1 MRRLFWLSVG
11 AGAGVYVTRRVNRF
25 TRHWAPE
32 NVAARAGEK
41 ILLFARDVRL
51 QAGAREAQLWE
62 AIEQDRLGPQ
72 RDGTGRAAAVEGGR
86 RAALPAPAASR
97 RALTEGSGARR
108 RPALEAS
115 ARQSRRRA
123 LPEGSPPR
131 RVLRADYTIIDRDND
146 KDGN

>member
-1 MRRLFWLSVG
+1 VG

-62 AIEQDRLGPQ
+62 AIEQDRLGSR
-72 RDGTGRAAAVEGGR
+72 RDGTGRAPAVEGSR

-97 RALTEGSGARR
+97 PALTEGAGARR
-108 RPALEAS
+108 RPSLQTPS
-115 ARQSRRRA
+115 RQARRRA
-123 LPEGSPPR
+123 LPEGAPPPR
-131 RVLRADYTIIDRDND
+131 RVLRADYTIIDKDND

>member
-11 AGAGVYVTRRVNRF
+11 AGAGVYATRRVNRF

-51 QAGAREAQLWE
+51 QTGAREAQLWE
-62 AIEQDRLGPQ
+62 AIEQDRLGP
-72 RDGTGRAAAVEGGR
+72 RDGAGRAAVEGGG

-97 RALTEGSGARR
+97 PALTEGAGARR

-115 ARQSRRRA
+115 PRQPRRRA
-123 LPEGSPPR
+123 LPVGPPPR